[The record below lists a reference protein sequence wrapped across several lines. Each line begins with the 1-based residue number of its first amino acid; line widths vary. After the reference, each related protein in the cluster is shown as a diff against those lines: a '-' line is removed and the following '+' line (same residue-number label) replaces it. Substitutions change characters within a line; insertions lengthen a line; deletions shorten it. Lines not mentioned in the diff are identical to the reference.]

1 MWLPVMVYFLVGPRA
16 DEWVEV
22 SKRWLLANQRE
33 VSFYLAVIFG
43 LFFAVDAVIKLL
55 P

>member
-1 MWLPVMVYFLVGPRA
+1 MPRA

-43 LFFAVDAVIKLL
+43 LFFAVDAVSSC
-55 P
+55 